1 MYNSYRIYRF
11 TYIDILISHFTHK
24 DRYVKI
30 LTNKKQRRIL
40 MQTRNISN
48 ACLNRLPVYLSYLR
62 NLPKGEY
69 PSISATTIAR
79 ALDLGEV
86 QVRKDLS
93 AACGSGRP
101 KTGYDTGVLIS
112 SLENY
117 LKFNRKD
124 KVILVGAG
132 KLGKALLDYDG
143 FESVGL
149 SVIAAF
155 DNDPSVYGK
164 TENGIAI
171 KPIAQIKSFCAEN
184 GVKIGI
190 IAVPDICAQEVCDR
204 MVESGI
210 SAIMNFA
217 PVHLRAGDNVCIK
230 NENIAANLALI
241 SKNVN

>member
-1 MYNSYRIYRF
+1 
-11 TYIDILISHFTHK
+11 
-24 DRYVKI
+24 
-30 LTNKKQRRIL
+30 

-48 ACLNRLPVYLSYLR
+48 ACLNRLPVYLSFLK

-69 PSISATTIAR
+69 PCISATSIAK

-101 KTGYDTGVLIS
+101 KTGYDTDVLIS
-112 SLENY
+112 SLESY
-117 LKFNRKD
+117 LKYNRKD
-124 KVILVGAG
+124 KVIIVGAG

-149 SVIAAF
+149 NVIAAF
-155 DNDPSVYGK
+155 DNDPAVYGR
-164 TENGIAI
+164 TEHGIAI
-171 KPIAQIKSFCAEN
+171 KPITQIKSFCAEN
-184 GVKIGI
+184 GIKIGI
-190 IAVPDICAQEVCDR
+190 IAVPDIFAQEVCDR

-241 SKNVN
+241 SKSVN